1 MTHVPGTIAV
11 TGASGLVGGALCEA
25 LSRRGYRVHAL
36 TRRADERLAALPGV
50 TRFHCDLPDQIDPAS
65 LRGCDAVIHCAYVT
79 RFRSMPEA
87 VRVNETGT
95 TRLLAAARDAGV
107 PRFVFVSTTS
117 AHADAR
123 SYYGQSKFRLE
134 GTLEPSRDLVVR
146 PGLVVSRRG
155 GLFQRMAGGRAGSS
169 WVVPLFDGGTQP
181 MQTIFVDDLC
191 EGVSRAIERDAHGS
205 LVLASPERMTV
216 REFFAAVAAFG
227 KRTPRFVDVP
237 AGLALAMLRTAEM
250 LRIPLPVSSENL
262 LGMLSLRYWD
272 AEPDLARL
280 DLRVRPLGETLAA
293 LGRPI

>member
-1 MTHVPGTIAV
+1 MSTAFV
-11 TGASGLVGGALCEA
+11 TGASGFIGGALTKRLVAEGWSVKA
-25 LSRRGYRVHAL
+25 LVRSEKSAKVVRAL
-36 TRRADERLAALPGV
+36 GADPIKGDLDDVSAMTAGAAGADV
-50 TRFHCDLPDQIDPAS
+50 AFHSAAHLGEWGNAAD
-65 LRGCDAVIHCAYVT
+65 
-79 RFRSMPEA
+79 FE
-87 VRVNETGT
+87 RVNVTGT
-95 TRLLAAARDAGV
+95 ANAVQAARDAGV

-191 EGVSRAIERDAHGS
+191 EGVVRAIERDAHGS